1 MYYSTICD
9 LQTVQSII
17 QALLNVINQFDLILT
32 WVKTDITDVREEMG
46 VEGLHKGHK
55 PGEGGLGGLE
65 EQYDNMLQIQAI
77 KSIIHAAHRS

>member
-1 MYYSTICD
+1 M
-9 LQTVQSII
+9 
-17 QALLNVINQFDLILT
+17 
-32 WVKTDITDVREEMG
+32 KTDITDVREEMG